1 MSMSLMHRK
10 HFHMFENLKDKA
22 YQATIDD
29 LLMSFKLTPE
39 IYSLPTQVLTN
50 RVCEWIDV
58 MHLNVRHGRT

>member
-1 MSMSLMHRK
+1 MHRK

-50 RVCEWIDV
+50 RVCE
-58 MHLNVRHGRT
+58 